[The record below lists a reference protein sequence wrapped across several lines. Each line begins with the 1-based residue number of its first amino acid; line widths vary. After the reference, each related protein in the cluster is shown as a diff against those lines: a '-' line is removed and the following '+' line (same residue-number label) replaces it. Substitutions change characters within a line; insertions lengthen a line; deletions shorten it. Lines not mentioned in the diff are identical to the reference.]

1 MNDDSLRCG
10 CAGATVWF
18 TGLPGSGKTTL
29 AQALADALRAQRHR
43 VEILDG
49 DALHATLPTGPGP
62 AREDR
67 GHHVERTGLAAEV
80 LARNGFITLVSATAT
95 ATAPGGD
102 SRAAVRR
109 RHEATGTPYVEVH
122 LDTPRAVC
130 AARRSAGHPTG
141 PAAALAAGDE
151 AYAAPAGPD
160 LRLATH
166 RQSVP
171 EAAAAVYALLIDKG
185 VVRSRC
191 PGTPAP
197 LLPDPVAGHGPSG
210 GDGTG
215 P

>member
-18 TGLPGSGKTTL
+18 TGLPGAGKTTV
-29 AQALADALRAQRHR
+29 AQALAGALRAQRHR

-62 AREDR
+62 TREDP

-80 LARNGFITLVSATAT
+80 LARNGFITLVSATLT
-95 ATAPGGD
+95 TTAPGTD
-102 SRAAVRR
+102 SRDVVRR

-122 LDTPRAVC
+122 LDTPRSVC
-130 AARRSAGHPTG
+130 AERRSVRHVAG
-141 PAAALAAGDE
+141 PAAALTTTDE
-151 AYAAPAGPD
+151 AYASPAGPD

-166 RQSVP
+166 RLSVP

-191 PGTPAP
+191 PGTPDP
-197 LLPDPVAGHGPSG
+197 LLADPVAGHGSSG
-210 GDGTG
+210 SNGTQ